1 MKFNEFLTRVVNDC
15 IEGPEA
21 EHSGAHLCDECE
33 GEDGAHEPGC
43 RTDPDWEPSDDDLD
57 LNGERNGAEAER
69 RALRD
74 AGRDGG
80 VW

>member
-1 MKFNEFLTRVVNDC
+1 MKFNEFLTKCVNDC
-15 IEGPEA
+15 INSAPEPDE

-57 LNGERNGAEAER
+57 LSGEGAAARAEAER
-69 RALRD
+69 RACRE
-74 AGRDGG
+74 AGR
-80 VW
+80 